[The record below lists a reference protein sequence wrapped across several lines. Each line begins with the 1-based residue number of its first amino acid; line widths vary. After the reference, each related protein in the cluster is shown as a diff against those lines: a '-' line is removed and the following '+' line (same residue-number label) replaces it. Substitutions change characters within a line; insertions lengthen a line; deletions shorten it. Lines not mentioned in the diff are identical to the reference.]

1 MNRRKPIWLFQ
12 PYGINLLYHIKKGGE
27 IMLPILLA
35 PSGVNPY
42 SYIGFLKWENAKIL
56 KELTRDEDIMYQH
69 QPELIPDGTDVV
81 YGIFDKKAYLIE
93 APKKSRV
100 KSLFNQLFDL

>member
-1 MNRRKPIWLFQ
+1 
-12 PYGINLLYHIKKGGE
+12 
-27 IMLPILLA
+27 MLPILLI
-35 PSGVNPY
+35 PRGVNPY
-42 SYIGFLKWENAKIL
+42 SSIGFLKKENVKIL
-56 KELTRDEDIMYQH
+56 KELSINEDIMYRH

-81 YGIFDKKAYLIE
+81 YNLFDKKPYLIE